1 MFVRFR
7 KERKGGGSQ
16 ERRKKKE
23 KSMSVWK
30 KKALKCLDWVLF
42 LRLL

>member
-7 KERKGGGSQ
+7 KERKKGGGGSQ

-23 KSMSVWK
+23 KYMSVWK

-42 LRLL
+42 